1 MVNSFRKLALEKI
14 AENIGPLS
22 KIVENTLGIKEQKPV
37 KFQTVGTA
45 GPGTTV
51 MASEQAVK
59 PDGTVDI
66 VINLR
71 GLPGVP
77 QAAESLG
84 INAAVVA
91 AEAVGPQSKNM
102 GSSLLEQQFGSA
114 QRINDIVDKT
124 LADLQKKYP
133 DKKLKRGKLIIS
145 GFSGGGG
152 AISKLM
158 TQRDQIKGGVDG
170 IIINDGLHTKVN
182 SPAMKAL
189 VDFAKEAEKD
199 PSKKF
204 KILHTAIIPWS
215 KQLGRYTS
223 TTETADHIL
232 RELGLTK
239 EQAKDIDPSFDFKPI
254 SEAKKG
260 GVEIVTMYDKSA
272 PYYEDNRAGS
282 AGDQHIQA
290 LKKGH
295 PYLFRDVL
303 S

>member
-1 MVNSFRKLALEKI
+1 MQNNFRKLALEKI
-14 AENIGPLS
+14 ASLTQ
-22 KIVENTLGIKEQKPV
+22 IVEETISPSNKEPV
-37 KFQTVGTA
+37 KFQTLGSA
-45 GPGTTV
+45 GPGATV
-51 MASEQAVK
+51 LVSNNAVK

-102 GSSLLEQQFGSA
+102 GSTLLEQQFGSA
-114 QRINDIVDKT
+114 QKINELVDKT
-124 LADLQKKYP
+124 LSVLQAKYP
-133 DKKLKRGKLIIS
+133 DKKIKRGKLILS

-152 AISKLM
+152 AISKIVA
-158 TQRDQIKGGVDG
+158 QRNQIKGGLDG
-170 IIINDGLHTKVN
+170 VIINDGLHTKVD
-182 SPAMKAL
+182 SPAMKSL
-189 VDFAKEAEKD
+189 VDFAKEAQND
-199 PSKKF
+199 PTKTF
-204 KILHTAIIPWS
+204 KLLHTAIVPWS

-223 TTETADHIL
+223 TTETANHIMN
-232 RELGLTK
+232 ELCMSNQPVT
-239 EQAKDIDPSFDFKPI
+239 DIDPKFDFHPT
-254 SEAKKG
+254 SAAKKG
-260 GVEIVTMYDKSA
+260 GVEIITMYDKPA
-272 PYYEDNRAGS
+272 PYYVDNRAGS

-303 S
+303 SS